1 MDKQHVHT
9 LVIPDVHGRPFW
21 KQAILEFPKKEFPK
35 LKIVFLGDY
44 LDPYEN
50 YPGVI
55 EGEGWTREEAID
67 NFKEIIEF
75 AKKDKRIHLLIGNHD
90 MHYWY
95 DAHYKSR
102 VDTKNYNIIKDLF
115 LKNFTLFNLAYEEK
129 IDGVKYLYTHAG
141 ITKFWL
147 QHLWFVGKNCIKR
160 NKEYYHDKEGNP
172 IKKKLPDERL
182 PFNRMLKNMTLS
194 ARKINKMKLDFQGQA
209 NIWMCS
215 WLRGGESD
223 CGSCIWAD
231 FEEWTYEN
239 SVPDEKGV
247 WQIFGHSWRC
257 GGWDEGII
265 DHQKC
270 IAMLDSRQ
278 AWVIDYEGEIK
289 KLKEIL

>member
-9 LVIPDVHGRPFW
+9 LVIPDVHGRTFW

-44 LDPYEN
+44 LDPYETL
-50 YPGVI
+50 
-55 EGEGWTREEAID
+55 EGITRQQAID
-67 NFKEIIEF
+67 NFKEIIEV
-75 AKKDKRIHLLIGNHD
+75 AKKDKRIRLLIGNHD

-102 VDTKNYNIIKDLF
+102 VDTKNYGIIQDLF

-141 ITKFWL
+141 VTSFWL
-147 QHLWFVGKNCIKR
+147 HHLRMVGKRCLMR
-160 NKEYYHDKEGNP
+160 NKEYYMDRLGN
-172 IKKKLPDERL
+172 KTKKLPDERL

-223 CGSCIWAD
+223 SGSCIWAD
-231 FEEWTYEN
+231 FEEWTYDN
-239 SVPDEKGV
+239 SAPIDKGV
-247 WQIFGHSWRC
+247 WQVFGHSMTA
-257 GGWDEGII
+257 GGYDEGII

-270 IAMLDSRQ
+270 IAMLDARQ
-278 AWVIDYEGEIK
+278 AWVIDFEGEIK